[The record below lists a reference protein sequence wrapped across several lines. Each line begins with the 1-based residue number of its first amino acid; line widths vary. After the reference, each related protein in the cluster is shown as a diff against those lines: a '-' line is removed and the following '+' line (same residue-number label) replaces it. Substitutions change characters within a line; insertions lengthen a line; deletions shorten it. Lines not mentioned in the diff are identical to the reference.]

1 MTASGYRIVNHVEI
15 EPLKFTA
22 FNVLFTLTSLWLG
35 IFPSFI
41 NDFLIHICF
50 GFDKTK
56 LTKGKLYGE
65 LRPVLK

>member
-41 NDFLIHICF
+41 NDFLIHVCLVL
-50 GFDKTK
+50 TK
-56 LTKGKLYGE
+56 LNLQRENYMENFG
-65 LRPVLK
+65 RS